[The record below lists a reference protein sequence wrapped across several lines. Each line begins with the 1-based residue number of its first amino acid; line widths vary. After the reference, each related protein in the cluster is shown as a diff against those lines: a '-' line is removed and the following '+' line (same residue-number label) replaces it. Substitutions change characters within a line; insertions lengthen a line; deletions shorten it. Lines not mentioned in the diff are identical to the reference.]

1 MTPFGKTA
9 QGEDVQAVTLS
20 SDDLSV
26 TILTYGAVLH
36 DVRLA
41 SVAHNLTLS
50 GDTVAD
56 YDGRLLYFGALVGPV
71 VNRIGGAWAT
81 IAGVTHDFPPNQGG
95 KHILH
100 SGAFGTHHKVWQVV
114 DHSARHVSLALGLPD
129 GEGGFPGN
137 RQITARF
144 LLTGPQTLRM
154 EVTGTT
160 DKPTIMN
167 FANHSYW
174 NLDGTDTW
182 AGHSLRI
189 AADAFTPVDGDVIP
203 TGEIRPVS
211 GTPFDFRNARVI
223 TPDDGATPP
232 LDHNFCLS
240 DAPTALREVLWLTGA
255 SGVSLTL
262 STTEP
267 GVQVYDGGHTRAP
280 GPGLHQGLAIE
291 AQRWPDAP
299 NHAGFPSIALAPG
312 ETFRQI
318 TEWHFGRG

>member
-1 MTPFGKTA
+1 MTPFGTTNDG
-9 QGEDVQAVTLS
+9 QTVHAVTLS
-20 SDDLSV
+20 DG
-26 TILTYGAVLH
+26 TLTVRLLDRGAVLH

-41 SVAHNLTLS
+41 GVDRNLTLAS
-50 GDTVAD
+50 PDLAD
-56 YDGRLLYFGALVGPV
+56 YEGRMNYFGALVGPV
-71 VNRIGGAWAT
+71 VNRIGGASAE
-81 IAGVTHDFPPNQGG
+81 IAGQTHTFEANQGG

-100 SGAFGTHHKVWQVV
+100 SASVGTYAKVWQVA
-114 DHSARHVSLALGLPD
+114 DHSARHVTLALTLSD
-129 GEGGFPGN
+129 GEGGFPGL

-144 LLTGPQTLRM
+144 LLTTPGTLRM

-160 DKPTIMN
+160 DKPTILN

-174 NLDGTDTW
+174 NLDGTPTW
-182 AGHSLRI
+182 AGHSLRVE
-189 AADAFTPVDGDVIP
+189 AYAYTPVGEGTIP
-203 TGEIRPVS
+203 TGEIRHVA
-211 GTPFDFRNARVI
+211 GTPFDFRTARAI
-223 TPDDGATPP
+223 TPGDATTPA

-240 DAPTALREVLWLTGA
+240 DQPTALREVLWLKGS

-299 NHAGFPSIALAPG
+299 HHPAFPSIVLNPG
-312 ETFRQI
+312 EVYRQI
-318 TEWHFGRG
+318 TEWHFARD

>member
-1 MTPFGKTA
+1 MTLTPFGMTA
-9 QGEDVQAVTLS
+9 QGEAVQAVTLS
-20 SDDLSV
+20 GDDLTV

-36 DVRLA
+36 DVRLKGA
-41 SVAHNLTLS
+41 AHNLTLS

-71 VNRIGGAWAT
+71 VNRIGGARAE
-81 IAGVTHDFPPNQGG
+81 IAGVEHRFPANQGG

-114 DHSARHVSLALGLPD
+114 DHSARHVSLALTLPD

-144 LLTGPQTLRM
+144 LLTGPRTLRM

-174 NLDGTDTW
+174 NLDGAETW
-182 AGHSLRI
+182 AGHSLKI
-189 AADAFTPVDGDVIP
+189 AADGYTPVDDDVIP
-203 TGEIRPVS
+203 TGEVRPVS
-211 GTPFDFRNARVI
+211 GTPFDFRTARVVAPGDGN
-223 TPDDGATPP
+223 TPA
-232 LDHNFCLS
+232 LDHNFCLAA
-240 DAPTALREVLWLTGA
+240 APADLRDVLWLTGA
-255 SGVSLTL
+255 SGVSLTVA
-262 STTEP
+262 TTEP

-291 AQRWPDAP
+291 TQRWPDAP
-299 NHAGFPSIALAPG
+299 NHPDFPSIALGYG
-312 ETFRQI
+312 EVCRQI
-318 TEWHFGRG
+318 TEWRFD